1 MVCGPQDNSEGF
13 YGLVLCGL
21 ELWCQRC
28 AFKGQGK
35 KLPCYFKGVSS

>member
-1 MVCGPQDNSEGF
+1 MICGPQDNSEEF
-13 YGLVLCGL
+13 DGLVLCGL

-35 KLPCYFKGVSS
+35 KIILLF